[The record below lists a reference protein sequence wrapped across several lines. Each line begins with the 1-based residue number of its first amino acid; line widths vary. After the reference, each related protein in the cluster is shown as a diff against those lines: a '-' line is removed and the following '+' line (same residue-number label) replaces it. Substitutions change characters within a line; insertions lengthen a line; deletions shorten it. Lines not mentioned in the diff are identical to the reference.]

1 MGQRRRADSE
11 PSEFEEL
18 IEELIH
24 GAAAYPWIGVVL
36 AIVLFVIAAVL
47 WRMGSY
53 YPLFGA
59 LAGFCAVLF
68 LVAAGIGSALRI
80 VKGRRR
86 PRVNAG
92 PTGAGAA
99 IGARWIASASL
110 LTPGEAAF
118 YPALEEAVG
127 GRCLIF
133 AKVRL
138 CDLLQDLPSD
148 LPDRA
153 DRLRRVA
160 QMHVDFVLC
169 DRLQYRPLLAIELDD
184 ASHARPDR
192 AARDREL
199 GDLLRQAGLRL
210 ERFPCEPA
218 YDPRAI
224 RERIDGRE
232 PQLRTVQ
239 R

>member
-1 MGQRRRADSE
+1 MARRRRADSE
-11 PSEFEEL
+11 PSELEGL

-24 GAAAYPWIGVVL
+24 VAAAYPWVGFAL
-36 AIVLFVIAAVL
+36 AIVLFVIAAIL

-59 LAGFCAVLF
+59 LAGFFAVLF
-68 LVAAGIGSALRI
+68 LVAAGIGNALRI
-80 VKGRRR
+80 AKGRRR

-92 PTGAGAA
+92 PAGAGAD
-99 IGARWIASASL
+99 IGSRWVASASL

-138 CDLLQDLPSD
+138 CDLLQDLPSN

-192 AARDREL
+192 AARDGEFE
-199 GDLLRQAGLRL
+199 DVLRQAGLRL
-210 ERFPCEPA
+210 ERFRCEPA
-218 YDPRAI
+218 YDVRAI
-224 RERIDGRE
+224 RERVDGRE
-232 PQLRTVQ
+232 PPRRL
-239 R
+239 